1 LHFYDHDF
9 QFDYISSSE
18 NVRYLDQRTGKCD
31 LLFYCFS
38 IIFGGGVKI
47 PTIRGFIQ

>member
-1 LHFYDHDF
+1 MRRPLRTPQIILTD
-9 QFDYISSSE
+9 
-18 NVRYLDQRTGKCD
+18 VRYLDQRTGKCD